1 MQSLQL
7 LLPLF
12 DNFIVLNGTGILE
25 SMLEP
30 HIKKTAG
37 ASQTEVGHAFLILGS
52 SFLVSS
58 LVAGCV
64 SVIEL

>member
-1 MQSLQL
+1 M
-7 LLPLF
+7 PLF
-12 DNFIVLNGTGILE
+12 DNFIVLNGIGILE

-30 HIKKTAG
+30 HMKKTAG
-37 ASQTEVGHAFLILGS
+37 ASQTEVGHAFLIFGG

-58 LVAGCV
+58 LVAGFV